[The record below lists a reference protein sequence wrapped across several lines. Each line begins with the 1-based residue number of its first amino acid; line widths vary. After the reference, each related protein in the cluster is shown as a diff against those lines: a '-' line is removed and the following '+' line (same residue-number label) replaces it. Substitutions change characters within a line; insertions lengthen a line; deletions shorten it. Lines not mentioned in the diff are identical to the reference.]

1 MENTKSKGFDN
12 LMLNRRSKNINKV
25 SIVVEDFESTNNCPD
40 LPEIVLS
47 PVKGKLKRSHLKTK
61 KEIPAYFSPR
71 I

>member
-25 SIVVEDFESTNNCPD
+25 SIVVEDFESTNNRPD

-47 PVKGKLKRSHLKTK
+47 PVKGNQKRSHLKTNK
-61 KEIPAYFSPR
+61 
-71 I
+71 